1 MRRVVITGMGM
12 VSCLGYRLEEV
23 AKALFEGRPGITF
36 VEEYARRGIR
46 SCVAGI
52 PRFDKEIKVDRRLR
66 RYMSDAALY
75 AYHATQSAI
84 ADAGLSR
91 EALASPRTGLIVG
104 SGTGSPHELVEA
116 MENYKSRGA
125 AKVPPY
131 EIPRIM
137 GSTTS
142 ANLVTAFGIRG
153 ISYSLTSACAT
164 SAHSIGH
171 GAELIQF
178 GKQDRVIVG
187 GAEEVGWISTLLF
200 DAMHALST
208 GFNDRP
214 HEASRPYDRQRD
226 GFVIAG
232 GAGILVLEELDS
244 ALARGARIYGELVGY
259 SATSD
264 GGDMVTPDPDGAAR
278 AMQLTLEQAG
288 ETVDYINTHATSTR
302 IGDISELE
310 AVRQVFGNRIPLI
323 SSTKGLTGHP
333 IAAAGAH
340 EAIYCLLMLRHDFVA
355 GCVNIDE
362 PDEATDGLPLVVASR
377 LVSLNVVMS
386 NSFGFGGTNASLV
399 FRRWSATA
407 S

>member
-1 MRRVVITGMGM
+1 MRRVVITGMGI

-259 SATSD
+259 AATSD

-278 AMQLTLEQAG
+278 AMQLALEQAG

-362 PDEATDGLPLVVASR
+362 PDAATDGLPLVVASR
-377 LVSLNVVMS
+377 LASLNVVMS

>member
-1 MRRVVITGMGM
+1 MRRVVITGMGI
-12 VSCLGYRLEEV
+12 VSCLGHRLEEV
-23 AKALFEGRPGITF
+23 ARALFEGRSGITF

-52 PRFDKEIKVDRRLR
+52 PRFDNEIKIERRLR
-66 RYMSDAALY
+66 RFMSDAAQY
-75 AYHATQSAI
+75 AYHAAQSAI
-84 ADAGLSR
+84 ADAGLPR
-91 EALASPRTGLIVG
+91 ETLTSPRTGLIVG
-104 SGTGSPHELVEA
+104 SGTGSPLEIVEVI
-116 MENYKSRGA
+116 ENYKSRGA
-125 AKVPPY
+125 ARILPY

-142 ANLVTAFGIRG
+142 ANLVSAFGIRG
-153 ISYSLTSACAT
+153 TSYSLTSACAT
-164 SAHSIGH
+164 SAHAIGH

-178 GKQDRVIVG
+178 GKQDCVIVG

-214 HEASRPYDRQRD
+214 LEASRPYDKQRD

-232 GAGILVLEELDS
+232 GAGILVLEELNC

-259 SATSD
+259 AAISD

-278 AMQLTLEQAG
+278 TMRLALDHAG
-288 ETVDYINTHATSTR
+288 VEVDYINTHATSTR
-302 IGDISELE
+302 IGDVAELE

-340 EAIYCLLMLRHDFVA
+340 EAIYCLLMLQHDFVA
-355 GCVNIDE
+355 GCANLDE
-362 PDEATDGLPLVVASR
+362 PDMATDGLPLVVTSR
-377 LVSLNVVMS
+377 HTSLNTIMS

>member
-1 MRRVVITGMGM
+1 MRRVVVTGMGI
-12 VSCLGYRLEEV
+12 VSCLGYRLDEV
-23 AKALFEGRPGITF
+23 AKALFDGRPGITF

-52 PRFDKEIKVDRRLR
+52 PKLDDEIKIDRRLR

-75 AYHATQSAI
+75 AYHAAQSAI
-84 ADAGLSR
+84 TDAGLSR
-91 EALASPRTGLIVG
+91 EVLASPRTGLIVG
-104 SGTGSPHELVEA
+104 SGTGSPRELVEA
-116 MENYKSRGA
+116 IDNYEARGA

-131 EIPRIM
+131 EVPRIM

-187 GAEEVGWISTLLF
+187 GSEEISWISTLLF
-200 DAMHALST
+200 DAMNALSS

-214 HEASRPYDRQRD
+214 HAASRPYDKQRD

-244 ALARGARIYGELVGY
+244 ALARGAHIHGELVGY
-259 SATSD
+259 AATSD
-264 GGDMVTPDPDGAAR
+264 GGDMVMPDADGAAR
-278 AMQLTLEQAG
+278 AMQLAIEQAG

-302 IGDISELE
+302 VGDVIELE
-310 AVRQVFGNRIPLI
+310 AVRQVFGDRIPLI

-340 EAIYCLLMLRHDFVA
+340 EAIYCLLMLKHGFVA
-355 GCVNIDE
+355 GCANLDE
-362 PDEATDGLPLVVASR
+362 PDEATNGLS
-377 LVSLNVVMS
+377 LVSTSRHTSLKTVMS

-399 FRRWSATA
+399 FRRWSPAA

>member
-1 MRRVVITGMGM
+1 MRRVAITGMGI
-12 VSCLGYRLEEV
+12 VSCLGYHLEDV

-36 VEEYARRGIR
+36 VEEYARQGIR

-52 PRFDKEIKVDRRLR
+52 PKFDDEIKIDRRLR

-91 EALASPRTGLIVG
+91 EALASTRTGLIVG
-104 SGTGSPHELVEA
+104 SGTGSPRELVEA
-116 MENYKSRGA
+116 IDAYKSRGA
-125 AKVPPY
+125 AKVLPY

-153 ISYSLTSACAT
+153 ISYSITSACAT

-187 GAEEVGWISTLLF
+187 GAEEVSWISTLLF
-200 DAMHALST
+200 DAMNALST

-214 HEASRPYDRQRD
+214 RSASRPYDKKRD

-244 ALARGARIYGELVGY
+244 ALARGARIHGELIGY
-259 SATSD
+259 AATSD

-278 AMQLTLEQAG
+278 AMRLAMEQGG
-288 ETVDYINTHATSTR
+288 ETVNYINSHATSTR
-302 IGDISELE
+302 IGDVVELE
-310 AVRQVFGNRIPLI
+310 AIRQVFGNHIPYI

-340 EAIYCLLMLRHDFVA
+340 EAIYCLLMLRHGFIA
-355 GCVNIDE
+355 GCANLDE
-362 PDEATDGLPLVVASR
+362 PDETTEGFPLVGASR
-377 LVSLNVVMS
+377 HASLNTILS

-399 FRRWSATA
+399 LRRWHATA
-407 S
+407 P